1 MNKVVPNMSAK
12 IKKLNEIL
20 KTLERN
26 SEIEEVALIS
36 LKGQVMSANL
46 HQDTNEKAIAAMSA
60 TIASVGRRVGSVL
73 KAGDTNSITIN
84 GANSIVILNHL
95 SSAVIIA
102 TAPADAKIGLID
114 YELTNAGKQ
123 IEEFL

>member
-60 TIASVGRRVGSVL
+60 TIASVGTRVGSVL

-114 YELTNAGKQ
+114 YELTNAATQ